1 MTYQMRIRAVLCW
14 SAGTDS
20 EAGLAKRRRTSL
32 LPDTSARS
40 ALSSRSSD
48 YREDCGLTPVGAET
62 LRTSCGLL
70 IFVEEAAEAVV
81 SLDLVDLG
89 PRGGGVVV
97 RERPGPGRGAADD
110 DCSGAGTRAARL
122 RHVVG

>member
-70 IFVEEAAEAVV
+70 IFVEETAEDVV
-81 SLDLVDLG
+81 SFDLG
-89 PRGGGVVV
+89 ISAGASWGSG
-97 RERPGPGRGAADD
+97 REGAAWP
-110 DCSGAGTRAARL
+110 RL
-122 RHVVG
+122 RCGR

>member
-89 PRGGGVVV
+89 RRAVGECPCGGCLAQAAVRAMMIVVAL
-97 RERPGPGRGAADD
+97 ELA
-110 DCSGAGTRAARL
+110 
-122 RHVVG
+122 